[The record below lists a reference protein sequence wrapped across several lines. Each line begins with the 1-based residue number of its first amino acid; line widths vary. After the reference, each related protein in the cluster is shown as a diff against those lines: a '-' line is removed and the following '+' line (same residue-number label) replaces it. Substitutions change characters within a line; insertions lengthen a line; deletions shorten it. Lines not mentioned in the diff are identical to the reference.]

1 MALRP
6 PGAAQQRPS
15 AVRYRRLT
23 VKIPLNSSLLP
34 TIFVSVT
41 VLFTRLVR
49 ISAAPSLPGDRSI
62 CSEKVK
68 SFSAMWVRTMA
79 CCCSCFFSMHS
90 SGPASASVQKHKGL
104 R

>member
-1 MALRP
+1 M
-6 PGAAQQRPS
+6 
-15 AVRYRRLT
+15 
-23 VKIPLNSSLLP
+23 KIPLNSSLLP

-68 SFSAMWVRTMA
+68 SFSANVGQDDGVLLLLL
-79 CCCSCFFSMHS
+79 FFDAQFR
-90 SGPASASVQKHKGL
+90 PRLCIRAEA
-104 R
+104 

>member
-1 MALRP
+1 M
-6 PGAAQQRPS
+6 
-15 AVRYRRLT
+15 
-23 VKIPLNSSLLP
+23 KIPLNSSLLP

-68 SFSAMWVRTMA
+68 SFSQVGQHDGVLLLLL
-79 CCCSCFFSMHS
+79 FFDAQFR
-90 SGPASASVQKHKGL
+90 PRLCTRAEA
-104 R
+104 